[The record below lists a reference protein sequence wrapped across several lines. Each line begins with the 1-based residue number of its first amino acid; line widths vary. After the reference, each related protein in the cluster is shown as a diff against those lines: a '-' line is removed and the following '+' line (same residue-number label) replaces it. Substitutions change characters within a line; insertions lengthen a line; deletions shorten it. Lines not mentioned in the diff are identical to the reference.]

1 MASAATAEPTD
12 DIVGIALG
20 NEDFS
25 ILVSALQKADLVD
38 DLQGDG
44 PFTVF
49 APTNAAFEKLLGE
62 LGITAEELLAQPDLG
77 KVLTYHVVSGKVL
90 AADLTDGMKAETLNG
105 EELTFDLSDA
115 PMVNKSNITTTDI
128 EATNG
133 VIHVIDTILVPA
145 NFELQETDLE
155 ADQVA
160 QTGIEGNAL
169 LLVSILVTGSPTPSL
184 CLQEKNSLGL
194 FFLRFRIIKQIK
206 SFENSN
212 FSKLFC
218 LGRYSSISG
227 FCFCDH
233 HGNF

>member
-1 MASAATAEPTD
+1 MKKIISRLLSLATLLFLSFSIAPMASAATAEPTD

-25 ILVSALQKADLVD
+25 ILVSALQKAELVD

-77 KVLTYHVVSGKVL
+77 KVLTYHVVSGKVM

-115 PMVNKSNITTTDI
+115 HMVNKSNITTTDI

-160 QTGIEGNAL
+160 QTGVEGNAL
-169 LLVSILVTGSPTPSL
+169 LLVSILVTGSL
-184 CLQEKNSLGL
+184 LLL
-194 FFLRFRIIKQIK
+194 FVFKK
-206 SFENSN
+206 
-212 FSKLFC
+212 KTA
-218 LGRYSSISG
+218 
-227 FCFCDH
+227 
-233 HGNF
+233 

>member
-1 MASAATAEPTD
+1 M
-12 DIVGIALG
+12 I
-20 NEDFS
+20 F
-25 ILVSALQKADLVD
+25 K
-38 DLQGDG
+38 GDG

-77 KVLTYHVVSGKVL
+77 KVLTYHVVSGKVM

-169 LLVSILVTGSPTPSL
+169 LLVSILVTGSL
-184 CLQEKNSLGL
+184 LLL
-194 FFLRFRIIKQIK
+194 FVFKK
-206 SFENSN
+206 
-212 FSKLFC
+212 KTA
-218 LGRYSSISG
+218 
-227 FCFCDH
+227 
-233 HGNF
+233 